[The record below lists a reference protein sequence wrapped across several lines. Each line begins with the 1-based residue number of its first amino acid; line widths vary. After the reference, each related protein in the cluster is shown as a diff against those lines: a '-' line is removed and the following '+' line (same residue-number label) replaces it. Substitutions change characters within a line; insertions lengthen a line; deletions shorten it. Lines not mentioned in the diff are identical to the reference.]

1 MSRNS
6 QKLNKAPT
14 QPGPDFSNQ
23 KTNSKIED
31 LLGLSFVIPTEE
43 VKLPTQGKFY
53 PSSSPLCGRKTLEI
67 KSMTAK
73 EEDLLS
79 TISED
84 NNENLFTR
92 LIQGLLVDQTVKAE
106 DLHEEDKLA
115 LLLQA
120 RATGYGDEYE
130 TTAYCDKC
138 QKNTRFTFS
147 LRKTKIIDP
156 SREVSYD
163 PENNVYSF
171 ELPISKI
178 GVKLRKITDTDL
190 ASLEKE
196 KEKKESL
203 NIDFNMTVSKINRMI
218 VSANEVEERTTIAQ
232 LAEVIPAGDA
242 KAILGFHNS
251 IYPRLSTKQTVTCHV
266 CATAQERE
274 VPLSWAFFR
283 TDI

>member
-23 KTNSKIED
+23 KTSNRIED

-43 VKLPTQGKFY
+43 VELPTQGKFY
-53 PSSSPLCGRKTLEI
+53 PSSSPLSGRKTLEI

-79 TISED
+79 TISEG
-84 NNENLFTR
+84 NNDNLFNR
-92 LIQGLLVDQTVKAE
+92 LIQGLLIDQSIKSE

-115 LLLQA
+115 LLLSA
-120 RATGYGDEYE
+120 RITGYGDEYE
-130 TTAYCDKC
+130 TSGVCDHCNK
-138 QKNTRFTFS
+138 TTPFTFS
-147 LRKTKIIDP
+147 LRKSSFEEPKRKID
-156 SREVSYD
+156 YD
-163 PENNVYSF
+163 PDDDLYSL
-171 ELPISKI
+171 ELPISK
-178 GVKLRKITDTDL
+178 VNVRLRKLTDQDL
-190 ASLEKE
+190 IDLNRE

-203 NIDFNMTVSKINRMI
+203 NIEFNTTVSKISRMI
-218 VSANEVEERTTIAQ
+218 IVANEISERSTILQ
-232 LAEVIPAGDA
+232 LSEVLPAADA
-242 KAILGFHNS
+242 KTILNFHND
-251 IYPRLSTKQTVTCHV
+251 IYPKLSTKQSVTCQI
-266 CATAQERE
+266 CARAQERE